1 MMAMMM
7 IMGIVVVMPIAVE
20 LEVVWSLED
29 AYILYVPA
37 LTLSVYA

>member
-29 AYILYVPA
+29 AYILHVPA